1 MKLIWSIV
9 ALLLLVG
16 LIVMLQ
22 PPANNTPGRA
32 RERSLA
38 DAMEESLADAA
49 DAGARRG
56 GSRSAPEPPQKT
68 PTPTTGPTTTGST
81 ARPEREVTA
90 IPGLDAPSKET
101 TNAPAGAASTPA
113 AEGTADPTA
122 VSDRA
127 RAAERLP
134 ASEGSASGTPA
145 TAATADGGAT
155 RFEPEVP
162 PIQFA
167 EILPSTFVR
176 LPDGSISV
184 DDAWTIKGDGTNE
197 SPYEVSWE
205 FLASAQDTY
214 VPRLSEN
221 KIPARIAFLS
231 GKRVRISGYLAFPLV
246 AQTSG
251 ECLIMLNQWDGCCIG
266 IPPTPYDAVEVK
278 LAESISGWKKHTFNF
293 GSIEGIFTV
302 EPYLVENWLVG
313 LYMLRDA
320 TLKRDI

>member
-16 LIVMLQ
+16 LIVLLQ

-32 RERSLA
+32 QERSLA
-38 DAMEESLADAA
+38 DAMEESLVDAA
-49 DAGARRG
+49 DAESRRRG
-56 GSRSAPEPPQKT
+56 SQSEPELPKRTDAAQ
-68 PTPTTGPTTTGST
+68 TTGV
-81 ARPEREVTA
+81 AAKPERAVTT
-90 IPGLDAPSKET
+90 IPGLDAPSQDPD
-101 TNAPAGAASTPA
+101 PAATGAASRPAVEVTPDPIA
-113 AEGTADPTA
+113 ASDPARIAKQPTSTEGA
-122 VSDRA
+122 
-127 RAAERLP
+127 P
-134 ASEGSASGTPA
+134 AKPVV
-145 TAATADGGAT
+145 ADGSST

-176 LPDGSISV
+176 LPDGSISA
-184 DDAWTIKGDGTNE
+184 DDAWTIKGEGTAD

>member
-16 LIVMLQ
+16 LIVLLQ

-32 RERSLA
+32 QERSLA

-49 DAGARRG
+49 DAEARR
-56 GSRSAPEPPQKT
+56 RQAQPAPEMPK
-68 PTPTTGPTTTGST
+68 PTTAPLTTSVTDK
-81 ARPEREVTA
+81 PERAATT
-90 IPGLDAPSKET
+90 IPGLDGPSRDPDPAATVAASRPAVEVT
-101 TNAPAGAASTPA
+101 PDPIAASDPAPAAKQPTSTEGAPA
-113 AEGTADPTA
+113 KTA
-122 VSDRA
+122 V
-127 RAAERLP
+127 
-134 ASEGSASGTPA
+134 
-145 TAATADGGAT
+145 ADGSST

-176 LPDGSISV
+176 LPDGSISA
-184 DDAWTIKGDGTNE
+184 DDAWTIKGEGTAD

-278 LAESISGWKKHTFNF
+278 LAESISGWKKHTLNF
-293 GSIEGIFTV
+293 GSIEGVFTV

-320 TLKRDI
+320 SLKRDI